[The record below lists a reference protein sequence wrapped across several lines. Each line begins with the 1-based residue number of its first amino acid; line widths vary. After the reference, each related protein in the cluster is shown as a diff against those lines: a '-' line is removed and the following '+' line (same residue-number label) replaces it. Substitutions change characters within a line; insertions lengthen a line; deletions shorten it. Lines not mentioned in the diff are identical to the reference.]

1 MDPTITNYTS
11 PFILLFRQNC
21 PQNIEI
27 SPALSQCYSDKI
39 SSTYRSCSLMYQSDE
54 DNSKIFDTVLV
65 ISVNLFTATYDFNFI
80 KKVVYVHNLFED
92 IHKLNFNSN

>member
-1 MDPTITNYTS
+1 
-11 PFILLFRQNC
+11 
-21 PQNIEI
+21 
-27 SPALSQCYSDKI
+27 
-39 SSTYRSCSLMYQSDE
+39 MYQSDE